1 MIGDDCCVAIP
12 KEYQSDLAAI
22 VAKRR
27 QHRGDFWAT
36 SDGRWGK
43 GSPFSTFDC
52 ILLLTELGTGRLR
65 CWGRN
70 SSATKRYWENLSNI
84 SG

>member
-27 QHRGDFWAT
+27 QHRADLWAT
-36 SDGRWGK
+36 SDGRLGE

-52 ILLLTELGTGRLR
+52 ILLLTALGMGRLR
-65 CWGRN
+65 CLGRN
-70 SSATKRYWENLSNI
+70 SSATKRYREILSNI